1 MMYYMAY
8 LAAWIELIVGTD
20 TLVWGVLVLC
30 TIGGSKERNTPPFL
44 IAIDAN
50 RDGIDYRE
58 GMT

>member
-1 MMYYMAY
+1 MAY